1 MKHSSNSAHAI
12 SSTNP
17 EIIVTE
23 NNQLS
28 KEQNSPTSNGLLYS
42 NGKLCYNNSKASSAK
57 TSCSEISNF
66 SSRASS
72 QQELILGN
80 ALGQRTANIAAK
92 MNSSNGLNSRNSN
105 HCHSTTNM
113 DCEEDIP
120 VVAEESKSQPW
131 SSEYSLISLFY
142 LRNGKIS
149 LIYTSLLSLI
159 LNTKNSL

>member
-131 SSEYSLISLFY
+131 SSEYSLISLNY

-149 LIYTSLLSLI
+149 LIYI
-159 LNTKNSL
+159 YHYYH